1 MVRQLNW
8 RWGVY
13 PILGTMWHDVDEM
26 ITNSAA
32 AAVKNDFVKRGDI
45 TIITSGIKLQSR
57 TTVGNNTNMIRVYT
71 I

>member
-1 MVRQLNW
+1 
-8 RWGVY
+8 
-13 PILGTMWHDVDEM
+13 M

-32 AAVKNDFVKRGDI
+32 AAVKNDFVKHGDI